1 MEEAAPAVEEA
12 APAVEEAAVEEAAP
26 AEPAAEEAAPAVPA
40 EDVADPADAW
50 TNPTLAVILATEAK
64 TEEPARKKS
73 KLKSAQIALELPIR
87 VRGFFE

>member
-1 MEEAAPAVEEA
+1 M
-12 APAVEEAAVEEAAP
+12 EEAAP

-40 EDVADPADAW
+40 EDVADPADAF
-50 TNPTLAVILATEAK
+50 TNPEILTTEVK
-64 TEEPARKKS
+64 TKPARKKA